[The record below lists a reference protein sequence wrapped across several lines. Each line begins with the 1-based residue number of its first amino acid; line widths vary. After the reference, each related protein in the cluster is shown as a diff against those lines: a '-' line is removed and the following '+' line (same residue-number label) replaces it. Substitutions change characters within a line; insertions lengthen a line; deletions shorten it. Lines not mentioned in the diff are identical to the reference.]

1 MGILDPRL
9 GERLIGYLEGMS
21 RLTER

>member
-9 GERLIGYLEGMS
+9 GERLIGYIEGMS